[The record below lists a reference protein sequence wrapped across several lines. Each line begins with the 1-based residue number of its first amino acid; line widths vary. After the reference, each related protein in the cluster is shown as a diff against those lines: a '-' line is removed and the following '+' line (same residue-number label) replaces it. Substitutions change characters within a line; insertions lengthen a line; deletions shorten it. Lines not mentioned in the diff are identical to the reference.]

1 MYRVFL
7 QCRLWH
13 NVIKTIYVLTHVISG
28 AAYLRAHDPQYED
41 GVGTPRKMSRD
52 LKPAPRTSLSLL
64 PDALT
69 VSSKLIWVRN
79 DPHEHLTALAAIWG
93 QFVAHDISYTLPLSG
108 YEKVSHTLHKQV
120 FDNSYFTVCADGES
134 INWIL
139 SISDFHF
146 LFQHMG
152 TFWCPYS
159 HKSYLPFHGFKRIP
173 KVESL
178 PV

>member
-1 MYRVFL
+1 M
-7 QCRLWH
+7 
-13 NVIKTIYVLTHVISG
+13 ISG

-108 YEKVSHTLHKQV
+108 YEKVSHTLHKLV
-120 FDNSYFTVCADGES
+120 FDNFYSTVCGDGE
-134 INWIL
+134 
-139 SISDFHF
+139 
-146 LFQHMG
+146 
-152 TFWCPYS
+152 
-159 HKSYLPFHGFKRIP
+159 
-173 KVESL
+173 
-178 PV
+178 

>member
-1 MYRVFL
+1 M
-7 QCRLWH
+7 
-13 NVIKTIYVLTHVISG
+13 ISG

-52 LKPAPRTSLSLL
+52 LKPAPRISLPLL

-108 YEKVSHTLHKQV
+108 YEKVSRTQGREKR
-120 FDNSYFTVCADGES
+120 SR
-134 INWIL
+134 IL
-139 SISDFHF
+139 F
-146 LFQHMG
+146 
-152 TFWCPYS
+152 
-159 HKSYLPFHGFKRIP
+159 
-173 KVESL
+173 
-178 PV
+178 